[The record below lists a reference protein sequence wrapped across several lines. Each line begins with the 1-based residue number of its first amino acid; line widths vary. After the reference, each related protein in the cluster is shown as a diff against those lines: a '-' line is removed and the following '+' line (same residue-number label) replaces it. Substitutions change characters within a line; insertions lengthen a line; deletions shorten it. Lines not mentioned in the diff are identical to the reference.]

1 MKPKETVDY
10 NIKACW
16 HAIARMYNT
25 EAAKH
30 NITTT
35 IGYVLLNIDMEKG
48 TPATKIAPLIGLET
62 RSLTRILKTLE
73 EDGLIYR
80 KSDEKD
86 KRYVHIFLTEEGKK
100 KREVSRK
107 TVKEFNYLVREN
119 IPEEK
124 LNVFFE
130 VIDKINQLIESN
142 KEVSLKESQNL

>member
-1 MKPKETVDY
+1 
-10 NIKACW
+10 
-16 HAIARMYNT
+16 
-25 EAAKH
+25 
-30 NITTT
+30 
-35 IGYVLLNIDMEKG
+35 MEKG

-80 KSDEKD
+80 KSYEKD

-142 KEVSLKESQNL
+142 KEVSIKEN